1 VNEELNFKDD
11 HDTSMSESTCDSEIY
26 PMSNKLYQGNKI
38 VPILGD
44 LRSKPIDSYVKAEDS
59 PMINSLTMKKGQ
71 RVKSIRKKES
81 VIYWIAYLQKKLY
94 QQDV

>member
-1 VNEELNFKDD
+1 
-11 HDTSMSESTCDSEIY
+11 MSD
-26 PMSNKLYQGNKI
+26 KLYHGGKN

-44 LRSKPIDSYVKAEDS
+44 IRTTPIDSYVKAEDS

-71 RVKSIRKKES
+71 PRIKSIRKKEAI
-81 VIYWIAYLQKKLY
+81 IYWIAYLQKKLY